1 MQSRLRSLSVGSPNL
16 GSPNLGSLRLG
27 SLRLGALSVGSLSL
41 GSVNLALLSLYF
53 IPVWG
58 RDAVRVLISPY
69 NGLEDRAHAAA
80 ASFFGRLFDLG
91 FGGLVLTSRTLAGV
105 KLVIAAAFV
114 AYVIEF
120 ARAWAMGRDA
130 DRETIDV
137 LLILAVADIVICA
150 LPALALGDAALIRL
164 YATQL
169 LLLAGAITII
179 VVERHLASEPNTPHV
194 APAATEIGAARL
206 SLPVGELAAGPPPA
220 QATAALSRIP
230 ESRLRNPPDRS
241 GF

>member
-1 MQSRLRSLSVGSPNL
+1 MQSRSLSL
-16 GSPNLGSLRLG
+16 GSPSHRSASHRLPG
-27 SLRLGALSVGSLSL
+27 L

-58 RDAVRVLISPY
+58 RDAVRALISPY
-69 NGLEDRAHAAA
+69 HGLEDRAQAAA
-80 ASFFGRLFDLG
+80 ASYFGQLFDLA
-91 FGGLVLTSRTLAGV
+91 FSGLVLTSHILAGV

-120 ARAWAMGRDA
+120 ARSWVIGRDP

-137 LLILAVADIVICA
+137 VLILAVVGIIICM

-169 LLLAGAITII
+169 LLLAGAIATI
-179 VVERHLASEPNTPHV
+179 VVERHLAPEPNTPHV

-206 SLPVGELAAGPPPA
+206 PLPVGGLAAGPPPA
-220 QATAALSRIP
+220 QVTAALSRIP
-230 ESRLRNPPDRS
+230 ESRLRNPLNQR
-241 GF
+241 

>member
-1 MQSRLRSLSVGSPNL
+1 
-16 GSPNLGSLRLG
+16 
-27 SLRLGALSVGSLSL
+27 
-41 GSVNLALLSLYF
+41 LSLYF

-58 RDAVRVLISPY
+58 RDAVRALISPY

-80 ASFFGRLFDLG
+80 ASFFGQLFDLG
-91 FGGLVLTSRTLAGV
+91 FSGLVLTSHILAGV

-179 VVERHLASEPNTPHV
+179 VVERHLAPEPDISHV

-206 SLPVGELAAGPPPA
+206 PLPVGELAAGPPPA
-220 QATAALSRIP
+220 QAAAALSRIP
-230 ESRLRNPPDRS
+230 ESRLRNPLDR
-241 GF
+241 F